1 MLSIEREVKDKD
13 FSTRSVRAGQTRSH
27 HGEHS
32 PAIFA
37 TSSFV
42 FENAQQAADRFAESE
57 KGNIYSRFTNP
68 TVQAF
73 EERLANLEGAEYC
86 RATASGMSAILSLC
100 MSTLKSGD
108 QILASRGLFGSTISL
123 FSRILNK
130 FGIET
135 EFLSPLELDLWEQKL
150 QTNTKLIFVETP
162 SNPLCEIV
170 DINKLSIIC
179 KYNKQCKL
187 VVDNAFC
194 TPALQRPLELGADVV
209 VHSATKFLDGHGRGI
224 GGAVCTNDKALAD
237 DLFAF
242 NRTAG
247 PSMSPFNAWI
257 FNSGLETLELRMN
270 QSSRTAGSVARW
282 LNSHPNVARVFYPG
296 LENHV
301 GHDLAK
307 QQQSEFGP
315 IVGFEVKGERKEAW
329 HVIDSTSLLSITAN
343 LGDVKT
349 TITHPTTTTHKRITA
364 EEREIAGIKEGLIR
378 LSIGLES
385 TADIINDLDAGL
397 STLP

>member
-1 MLSIEREVKDKD
+1 MKDKD
-13 FSTRSVRAGQTRSH
+13 FSTRSVRTGQTRSQ

-32 PAIFA
+32 LAIYA

-42 FENAQQAADRFAESE
+42 FENAQQAANRFAETE
-57 KGNIYSRFTNP
+57 KGNVYSRFTNP

-86 RATASGMSAILSLC
+86 RATSSGMSAILSLC
-100 MSTLKSGD
+100 MSTLRSGD

-123 FSRILNK
+123 FSKILSK

-150 QTNTKLIFVETP
+150 QSNTKLIFVETP
-162 SNPLCEIV
+162 SNPLCDIV
-170 DINKLSIIC
+170 DINQLAWISKQ
-179 KYNKQCKL
+179 NKQCRL

-194 TPALQRPLELGADVV
+194 TPALQRPLEHGADVV
-209 VHSATKFLDGHGRGI
+209 VHSATKFLDGHGRGV
-224 GGAVCTNDKALAD
+224 GGAICTNDKALAD

-257 FNSGLETLELRMN
+257 FNSGLETLDIRMK
-270 QSSRTAGSVARW
+270 QSSRTADSVARW
-282 LNSHPNVARVFYPG
+282 LHSHPNIARVFYPG
-296 LENHV
+296 LEDHV

-307 QQQSEFGP
+307 RQQSEFGP
-315 IVGFEVKGERKEAW
+315 IIGFEVKGGRKQAW

-349 TITHPTTTTHKRITA
+349 TITHPTTTTHKRISA
-364 EEREIAGIKEGLIR
+364 EERKLAGINEGLIR
-378 LSIGLES
+378 LSVGLES
-385 TADIINDLDAGL
+385 AADIIADLDAGL